1 VKCLWTGSKPCPKM
15 YHMLTSDS
23 PSAGFSIARHIV
35 RRPDGAF
42 TLVEL
47 LVVLAIIGLLI
58 ALLMP
63 AIQSAREAA
72 RRTTCANN
80 TKQIGLA
87 IANYQLAQTVFPSSN
102 SDDLFTWDAGNSLRN
117 HSWGSLI
124 LPYAELTSLRSI
136 IDFTTSAMK
145 PANQAAA
152 ATIVPMYRCPDYAGP
167 DFTTDSHY
175 SPGRYAIGNYVSLA
189 ASDVDHLW
197 GVSRKPEGVIFPLS
211 RINPKEVTDGLS
223 KTILIAESREEKM
236 RVWIDGRTA
245 ANTALRYDPD
255 SPAAEG
261 ISLNYAP
268 YFTDGDIV
276 SKYGPSSMHPGG
288 AMHLA
293 GDGSVHFIRDTI
305 SAAIYVAL
313 STRAGGETIDH
324 AD

>member
-1 VKCLWTGSKPCPKM
+1 MPRLQTTQRQRV
-15 YHMLTSDS
+15 
-23 PSAGFSIARHIV
+23 GFSI
-35 RRPDGAF
+35 RRAAASAPNGAF

-47 LVVLAIIGLLI
+47 LVVLAIIGILI

-72 RRTTCANN
+72 RRTACANN

-87 IANYQLAQTVFPSSN
+87 IAHYQIAQTVFPSSN
-102 SDDLFTWDAGNSLRN
+102 TDDLFTWDAGNTLRN

-124 LPYAELTSLRSI
+124 LPYAELTSLRNI
-136 IDFTTSAMK
+136 IDFSTSAMK
-145 PANQAAA
+145 PANLVAAG
-152 ATIVPMYRCPDYAGP
+152 TIVAMYRCPDYAGP
-167 DFTTDSHY
+167 DYTTDSHY
-175 SPGRYAIGNYVSLA
+175 PAGKYAIGNYVSLA

-211 RINPKEVTDGLS
+211 RIKPKEVTDGLS

-255 SPAAEG
+255 SPAAPG
-261 ISLNYAP
+261 ISLNYTP
-268 YFTDGDIV
+268 YFIDEGIV
-276 SKYGPSSMHPGG
+276 SNYGPSSMHPGG
-288 AMHLA
+288 ALHLA

-305 SAAIYVAL
+305 GATIYVAL
-313 STRAGGETIDH
+313 CTRAGGETIDH
-324 AD
+324 VD